1 VVTKGVIIK
10 GVYYMYF
17 EHVFVLWGFQVWTGV
32 GLVSDFEDIREFF
45 VLGLFFILPQV
56 GVSIY

>member
-10 GVYYMYF
+10 GGLLYF
-17 EHVFVLWGFQVWTGV
+17 EHVFVLWWGFQVWTSV

-45 VLGLFFILPQV
+45 ILGLFLFYL
-56 GVSIY
+56 S